1 MSKYYKTLIG
11 YSIIHGIMDLC
22 SVTIILYTAST
33 HDFSAHNI
41 FIIIALYSALAFGT
55 QPFFG
60 LLIDKLHITKESSVI
75 GSLLVLSSFFVT
87 SPPLLVVILAGLG
100 SSLFHVSGGSITL
113 NIAPTKATPISIFAA
128 PGVLGL
134 ITGITIGTHTSL
146 ILWPFIF
153 LLIASSIF
161 MITAKLPPINHTKI
175 SIKSKIDYFKF
186 IIILLLFFVAVKSMY
201 GLNAVFA
208 WQHNLTLLYILTLA
222 VVVGKITGGISADNF
237 GWLKMATIT
246 LIISIPLVLFFPTN
260 PILIVIGVFL
270 FSMTMPL
277 PIAALSN
284 MLPGR
289 SAFIFGIIEFFI
301 LFQYLGGYYQFTN
314 QWLSLLIIVMATIA
328 LLIGLKLLQPYF
340 KNQLKINL

>member
-1 MSKYYKTLIG
+1 
-11 YSIIHGIMDLC
+11 
-22 SVTIILYTAST
+22 
-33 HDFSAHNI
+33 
-41 FIIIALYSALAFGT
+41 
-55 QPFFG
+55 
-60 LLIDKLHITKESSVI
+60 
-75 GSLLVLSSFFVT
+75 
-87 SPPLLVVILAGLG
+87 
-100 SSLFHVSGGSITL
+100 
-113 NIAPTKATPISIFAA
+113 
-128 PGVLGL
+128 
-134 ITGITIGTHTSL
+134 
-146 ILWPFIF
+146 
-153 LLIASSIF
+153 

-175 SIKSKIDYFKF
+175 STKSKIDYFKF

-222 VVVGKITGGISADNF
+222 VVVGKITGGISADKF

-246 LIISIPLVLFFPTN
+246 LIISIPLILFFPTN

-314 QWLSLLIIVMATIA
+314 QWVSLLIIVMATIA